1 MKKKIS
7 VIFALVI
14 CLIAFASCG
23 SADTSTYGGRTVA
36 ELKTGSENLA
46 SQLVSLSQSDLKQY
60 YESYKKQAEADPD
73 NEDYKI
79 YETMFK
85 NFLDNTKGLGS
96 FVEFSDF
103 SVSKAG
109 KNITTTLTMK
119 YEKRN
124 ATLVMVYKSYNM
136 SKPTS
141 INFNPVYSLKET
153 MGKAALN
160 VVMGMVTV
168 FAVLILICLV
178 IYCFRIIPYL
188 QKKHD
193 NKTAVQSE
201 AVASTAQA
209 SQGVSEDTE
218 NTEELIAV
226 ISAAVAA
233 ATGAS
238 TDSFVVRSIKR
249 RY

>member
-7 VIFALVI
+7 VIFALI
-14 CLIAFASCG
+14 TCLCLLASCG
-23 SADTSTYGGRTVA
+23 STKKQTYGGKTSG
-36 ELKTGSENLA
+36 ELEVTSETLA
-46 SQLVSLSQSDLKQY
+46 SQIVSLSESDLKQY
-60 YESYKKQAEADPD
+60 YASYKKQSEADPD
-73 NEDYKI
+73 NDEMKMYTD
-79 YETMFK
+79 MFK
-85 NFLDNTKGLGS
+85 NFIDYTPQLGA
-96 FVEFSDF
+96 FKDYGDF
-103 SVSKAG
+103 KVDQAG

-119 YEKRN
+119 YDKRD
-124 ATLVMVYKSYNM
+124 AQLVMVFKSYNM

-141 INFNPVYSLKET
+141 INFNPVYSLGET

-193 NKTAVQSE
+193 AKNAVPTEKTAE
-201 AVASTAQA
+201 APQA
-209 SQGVSEDTE
+209 VSAPPAEE
-218 NTEELIAV
+218 ETEELIAV
-226 ISAAVAA
+226 ISAAISA